1 MKSDSVEWRQKRG
14 ISLAA
19 IAAATKINSRYLEA
33 IETGRYDRLPGEV
46 YARNYIRQ
54 YAKAIDYEEDALIE
68 EYVSTL
74 PPKEPAVAPRPDR
87 VPWLGWAWR
96 AARYLAPV
104 RPALPD

>member
-1 MKSDSVEWRQKRG
+1 MKSDSVEWRKKRG

-33 IETGRYDRLPGEV
+33 IESGRFDRLPGDV

-54 YAKAIDYEEDALIE
+54 YAKAIQYEEDALLQ

-74 PPKEPAVAPRPDR
+74 PREAPAAAPRPECL
-87 VPWLGWAWR
+87 PWLGWAWR
-96 AARYLAPV
+96 AARFLAPV